1 VGKPR
6 SSITCAAFLLLAAT
20 GIAQARVTAI
30 VIDKVEPFADGAPFA
45 DAGAYERVIGTVK
58 GELDPQDPRNRGI
71 VDLDKAPRNARGMV
85 EYDTDFFM
93 LRPAD
98 PAKASRKLLYEV
110 NNRGRKFLL
119 HWLMEAPPGPSN
131 NDPRSR
137 ADAGN
142 GLVFRRGYTIVWSGW
157 GPDAPKA
164 GGGMTMRVPVAQE
177 AGRPIV
183 RTIRD
188 ELVNGTRAPMRE
200 TFKLSY
206 EAASLDTKEAQ
217 LTMRVREADAE
228 QSIAS
233 DRWEFVDNR
242 TIRLL
247 PTGTKPE
254 PGVLY
259 ELYYPAKDPKPLG
272 IGFAATRDLVSFLRH
287 AQKDDQGAQNPAGR
301 IDAAL
306 AFGISQSGRYLRD
319 FIGQGFNQDESA
331 RKVFDGVLA
340 HISGIGRV
348 FLNEEFG
355 QPARTNTQ
363 HEDHLYPENAFPF
376 STAIVEDPVSGQIG
390 SLFRR
395 DGFDPLLIEVNT
407 STEYWQKGA
416 SLLTTDPLGQR
427 DLELPANARA
437 FLVAGTQ
444 HAGRVGLK
452 SDRGLCANPRNPHNP
467 APALRALLVDL
478 DEWVTKGNAPPASR
492 VPRIADRTLVA
503 PGEAGFPAMRG
514 VEGPRGTNAIAR
526 FADWVHP
533 KPQGGTQYRPLVPR
547 VDQDGN
553 EIAGI
558 RLPDIA
564 APLATYTGWN
574 VYAAP
579 FPAGELCDRDGS
591 LLPFVKDAAERAAK
605 EDPRASLVERYGG
618 REAYVGKVTAVA
630 QALVRDRLLL
640 PEDAER
646 YIVAAGEQKGF

>member
-1 VGKPR
+1 MGKPR

-217 LTMRVREADAE
+217 LTMRVRTAGNSSTTAPSGSCRPAPSPSPACSMS
-228 QSIAS
+228 SITQPKTLSRSAS
-233 DRWEFVDNR
+233 GLRRRATSCPSCVTPRR
-242 TIRLL
+242 TIKARKI
-247 PTGTKPE
+247 P
-254 PGVLY
+254 
-259 ELYYPAKDPKPLG
+259 PAASTRRSRSESRR
-272 IGFAATRDLVSFLRH
+272 AAVTC
-287 AQKDDQGAQNPAGR
+287 A
-301 IDAAL
+301 
-306 AFGISQSGRYLRD
+306 IS
-319 FIGQGFNQDESA
+319 SA
-331 RKVFDGVLA
+331 RDS
-340 HISGIGRV
+340 IRM
-348 FLNEEFG
+348 
-355 QPARTNTQ
+355 
-363 HEDHLYPENAFPF
+363 
-376 STAIVEDPVSGQIG
+376 
-390 SLFRR
+390 
-395 DGFDPLLIEVNT
+395 
-407 STEYWQKGA
+407 
-416 SLLTTDPLGQR
+416 
-427 DLELPANARA
+427 
-437 FLVAGTQ
+437 
-444 HAGRVGLK
+444 
-452 SDRGLCANPRNPHNP
+452 NPREKCLT
-467 APALRALLVDL
+467 ACWR
-478 DEWVTKGNAPPASR
+478 TFPAS
-492 VPRIADRTLVA
+492 A
-503 PGEAGFPAMRG
+503 ECFSMR
-514 VEGPRGTNAIAR
+514 NSA
-526 FADWVHP
+526 
-533 KPQGGTQYRPLVPR
+533 
-547 VDQDGN
+547 
-553 EIAGI
+553 
-558 RLPDIA
+558 
-564 APLATYTGWN
+564 
-574 VYAAP
+574 
-579 FPAGELCDRDGS
+579 S
-591 LLPFVKDAAERAAK
+591 
-605 EDPRASLVERYGG
+605 PRAPTRSTRIISI
-618 REAYVGKVTAVA
+618 R
-630 QALVRDRLLL
+630 RMPFRSRLRSWKI
-640 PEDAER
+640 P
-646 YIVAAGEQKGF
+646 